1 MQVDYPRFVFFPLSH
16 RPPAWTRGIIELFTT
31 SRERIDTKRGLQ
43 KKSDDVLA
51 ILRPGLENLKFLVEK
66 GKKAADRL
74 QRPVLFEEMGRPGH
88 KYEIDAY
95 QEENKI
101 VLEVEAGRTTKGN
114 AIYRDLIHMSLM
126 VDADFAVIAMPL
138 AYRHKGREETIVEV
152 PSYDYGKKLLE
163 AIYASGRLQ
172 LPFKGILLTGY

>member
-74 QRPVLFEEMGRPGH
+74 QRPVLFEEMGRPRSQ
-88 KYEIDAY
+88 I
-95 QEENKI
+95 
-101 VLEVEAGRTTKGN
+101 
-114 AIYRDLIHMSLM
+114 
-126 VDADFAVIAMPL
+126 
-138 AYRHKGREETIVEV
+138 
-152 PSYDYGKKLLE
+152 
-163 AIYASGRLQ
+163 
-172 LPFKGILLTGY
+172 